1 MSYVKVKSISDI
13 FKARKKI
20 NILLDSKNP
29 DCDRMKKST
38 EIGITVSA
46 STPNPFIPSSRTG
59 SWICDA
65 DLFASAS
72 VNLKYFTESKEFTS
86 EYS

>member
-1 MSYVKVKSISDI
+1 M
-13 FKARKKI
+13 
-20 NILLDSKNP
+20 
-29 DCDRMKKST
+29 
-38 EIGITVSA
+38 GITVSA